1 MRISII
7 LFFISSF
14 ILSVSCED
22 DNCRT
27 STDTRI
33 KTIFYIDDET
43 SVEDDVLSSLVVY
56 STLWNDSIYYS
67 KEGISNS
74 LKFQLSPTEDISEI
88 VFSALGIND
97 TLTFYYNRELFLIS
111 PECGF
116 ITNYNI
122 DSINFTK
129 NQIDSIKIIQT
140 SVSNIDEEHIQIY
153 Y

>member
-7 LFFISSF
+7 LFFILFF
-14 ILSVSCED
+14 IFSVSCEED
-22 DNCRT
+22 KCRI
-27 STDTRI
+27 STDTQVKVHLFI
-33 KTIFYIDDET
+33 EDTT
-43 SVEDDVLSSLVVY
+43 LVEDDVLNSFAVY
-56 STLWNDSIYYS
+56 SPLWTDSIYYS
-67 KEGISNS
+67 KAGISNS
-74 LKFQLSPTEDISEI
+74 LKFQLSPTGDTSKF

-122 DSINFTK
+122 DSLNFTK